1 MLQVALPLGVFY
13 PVDGRMAGAPAELC
27 GVGLGEGLKFA
38 DTLVGDFYRGG
49 HVFVVRTHHLA
60 AVAAEAVA
68 VERERGG
75 ELGGAVFDG
84 VVRDASAAIESLVVE
99 CVVGT
104 GLEAQRAA
112 VASVGYRRVV
122 VVEGRCGDQFCHVA
136 VAAIGGVDEQGVLS
150 YPSQSGLG
158 SPQLVADGY
167 GIDAGL
173 GLEGGAALAYEGYQ
187 TEEHLSDA
195 FVVVLAI
202 GILGYAMGTLHGLR
216 GLVAYEEAD
225 DGLGSFDQQ
234 PGVAP
239 HLDVLFHKLHVALA
253 PQAEPRSEPRFK
265 ALQLCGTGYAAAVKT
280 YGSGYCLDLG

>member
-13 PVDGRMAGAPAELC
+13 PVDGRVAGAPAELR
-27 GVGLGEGLKFA
+27 GVCRGECLQLA
-38 DTLVGDFYRGG
+38 DSLVGYLYRGG

-68 VERERGG
+68 IQG
-75 ELGGAVFDG
+75 EVDGQLGGTVLDG
-84 VVRDASAAIESLVVE
+84 VVGDASAAIESFLVE
-99 CVVGT
+99 GVVGT

-122 VVEGRCGDQFCHVA
+122 VVEGLCGDQFCHVA

-158 SPQLVADGY
+158 SPQLVADGDCV
-167 GIDAGL
+167 DAGL

-187 TEEHLSDA
+187 TEEHLPDA
-195 FVVVLAI
+195 LVVVLSI
-202 GILGYAMGTLHGLR
+202 GILSYAMGALHGLR
-216 GLVAYEEAD
+216 RLVAQQEAN

-239 HLDVLFHKLHVALA
+239 HLDVLFHKLHVALS

-280 YGSGYCLDLG
+280 YGAGYCLDLG